1 MAKNINSLSYS
12 IKGKIWLATTA
23 LAFFVGTFGTIS
35 YLIISYLVND
45 SFYAVS
51 VPFLVLMMTV
61 VVFGWWISNEVS
73 NPIERV
79 LLLSK
84 SLERGVTS
92 SLPKSSGASETD
104 QLLESLHRIS
114 QQGPK
119 LLKAM
124 DEVAQGNFNISLS
137 PVSNSDR
144 VTATFQKL
152 LSKVSESI
160 QAKHD
165 LEILQTAIKRLA
177 EEIEPLKRY
186 NLNVSASPE
195 NPDTEELS
203 LTFNNFV
210 EQLSDIINQVKN
222 SSSQTHSTSNEV
234 QKNLQI
240 IIEQGESRV
249 HKMNQA
255 SVVFKQIPQMVQ
267 QISEELSQSV
277 FSANQSIEKA
287 RNGTNIAEANLNAV
301 TQLRRQINESIKRMQ
316 KLNECSQEV
325 GKVAKTVEDL
335 AQRTSMV
342 ALNASIQASEMNEQ
356 GRSFAVVSEEVER
369 LAERA
374 NATNKNISAL
384 NKAIQTEIGKVESSL
399 DATVSEAA
407 TLTKFAIETG
417 NSIGELERYIGQ
429 FLHLQE
435 KIAAYTLSHT
445 EDTETAFDTFMKSV
459 AETESSVKT
468 LKESVKNVDRV
479 KQKMS
484 DLQDSVSHFTMTSPA
499 DEIEAPSNSFHP
511 LSQAG
516 EQNIIYT
523 LEHNHN
529 A

>member
-1 MAKNINSLSYS
+1 MAQNINSLSYS

-51 VPFLVLMMTV
+51 VPFLILMMTV

-84 SLERGVTS
+84 SLERGVS
-92 SLPKSSGASETD
+92 STLPKSSGASETD

-124 DEVAQGNFNISLS
+124 DEVAQGNFNISIIPS
-137 PVSNSDR
+137 SNSDR

-165 LEILQTAIKRLA
+165 LEILQTAVRRVA

-195 NPDTEELS
+195 NPDTEELA
-203 LTFNNFV
+203 LTFNNVV
-210 EQLSDIINQVKN
+210 EQLSELIAHVKN
-222 SSSQTHSTSNEV
+222 ASSQTHSTSGEV
-234 QKNLQI
+234 QKSLQT
-240 IIEQGESRV
+240 IIEQDEARI

-255 SVVFKQIPQMVQ
+255 SIVFKQVPQMVQ

-287 RNGTNIAEANLNAV
+287 RNGT
-301 TQLRRQINESIKRMQ
+301 SI
-316 KLNECSQEV
+316 
-325 GKVAKTVEDL
+325 
-335 AQRTSMV
+335 
-342 ALNASIQASEMNEQ
+342 
-356 GRSFAVVSEEVER
+356 
-369 LAERA
+369 
-374 NATNKNISAL
+374 
-384 NKAIQTEIGKVESSL
+384 
-399 DATVSEAA
+399 
-407 TLTKFAIETG
+407 
-417 NSIGELERYIGQ
+417 
-429 FLHLQE
+429 
-435 KIAAYTLSHT
+435 
-445 EDTETAFDTFMKSV
+445 
-459 AETESSVKT
+459 
-468 LKESVKNVDRV
+468 
-479 KQKMS
+479 
-484 DLQDSVSHFTMTSPA
+484 
-499 DEIEAPSNSFHP
+499 
-511 LSQAG
+511 
-516 EQNIIYT
+516 
-523 LEHNHN
+523 
-529 A
+529 

>member
-1 MAKNINSLSYS
+1 MAQNINSLSYS

-51 VPFLVLMMTV
+51 VPFLILMMTV

-84 SLERGVTS
+84 SLERGVS
-92 SLPKSSGASETD
+92 STLPKSSGASETD

-124 DEVAQGNFNISLS
+124 DEVAQGNFNISIIPS
-137 PVSNSDR
+137 SNSDR

-165 LEILQTAIKRLA
+165 LEILQTAVRRVA

-195 NPDTEELS
+195 NPDTEELA
-203 LTFNNFV
+203 LTFNNVV
-210 EQLSDIINQVKN
+210 EQLSELIAHVKN
-222 SSSQTHSTSNEV
+222 ASSQTHSTSGEV
-234 QKNLQI
+234 QKSLQT
-240 IIEQGESRV
+240 IIEQDEARI

-255 SVVFKQIPQMVQ
+255 SIVFKQVPQMVQ

-287 RNGTNIAEANLNAV
+287 RNGTSIAEANLNAV
-301 TQLRRQINESIKRMQ
+301 AQLRRQINESIKRMQ

-342 ALNASIQASEMNEQ
+342 ALNASIQAAEMNEQ

-384 NKAIQTEIGKVESSL
+384 NKAIQSEIGKVESSL

-407 TLTKFAIETG
+407 NLSKFAIETG

-445 EDTETAFDTFMKSV
+445 ENTEIAFETFVRSIS
-459 AETESSVKT
+459 ETENSVRT
-468 LKESVKNVDRV
+468 LKESTKRV
-479 KQKMS
+479 ERIKGKMS
-484 DLQDSVSHFTMTSPA
+484 DLEDSVSHFSLTSSI
-499 DEIEAPSNSFHP
+499 DETEAPENSFHP
-511 LSQAG
+511 LSQTLQ
-516 EQNIIYT
+516 QNYT
-523 LEHNHN
+523 

>member
-1 MAKNINSLSYS
+1 MAKNLNSLSYS

-45 SFYAVS
+45 SLYAIA
-51 VPFLVLMMTV
+51 VPSLLLMITV
-61 VVFGWWISNEVS
+61 AVFGWWISSEVT

-79 LLLSK
+79 LLLSR
-84 SLERGVTS
+84 SMERGVS
-92 SLPKSSGASETD
+92 STMPKSSGASETD
-104 QLLESLHRIS
+104 QLLETLHRIS

-124 DEVAQGNFNISLS
+124 EEVAQGNFNVSLS
-137 PVSNSDR
+137 PVSNSDK
-144 VTATFQKL
+144 VTSTFQKL

-165 LEILQTAIKRLA
+165 LEILQAAVKRLA
-177 EEIEPLKRY
+177 EDVEPLKRY
-186 NLNVSASPE
+186 NLNISASPE
-195 NPDTEELS
+195 NPDTEELAVTYNS
-203 LTFNNFV
+203 V
-210 EQLSDIINQVKN
+210 IEQLSEIVNLVKLN
-222 SSSQTHSTSNEV
+222 TVKTQSASNEV
-234 QKNLQI
+234 QKNLQV
-240 IIEQGESRV
+240 IIEQDEARV

-255 SVVFKQIPQMVQ
+255 SIVFRQIPQMVQ

-301 TQLRRQINESIKRMQ
+301 AQLRRQINESIKRMQ
-316 KLNECSQEV
+316 RLNECSQEV

-356 GRSFAVVSEEVER
+356 GGSFAVVSEEVER

-384 NKAIQTEIGKVESSL
+384 NKAIQSEISKVESSL
-399 DATVSEAA
+399 DATVSEAS
-407 TLTKFAIETG
+407 TLSKFAIETG
-417 NSIGELERYIGQ
+417 NSISELERYIGQ

-445 EDTETAFDTFMKSV
+445 EDTEKAFETFMKSV
-459 AETESSVKT
+459 SETENSVKT
-468 LKESVKNVDRV
+468 LKESNKQMDRI
-479 KQKMS
+479 KEKMS
-484 DLQDSVSHFTMTSPA
+484 DLQDSVSHFSLT
-499 DEIEAPSNSFHP
+499 P
-511 LSQAG
+511 LQESQN
-516 EQNIIYT
+516 QFQPISQP
-523 LEHNHN
+523 LEPLENFTV
-529 A
+529 

>member
-35 YLIISYLVND
+35 YLIISYLIND
-45 SFYAVS
+45 SFYAIA
-51 VPFLVLMMTV
+51 VPSLLLMVTV
-61 VVFGWWISNEVS
+61 AVFGWWISNEVT

-84 SLERGVTS
+84 SLERGVSS

-104 QLLESLHRIS
+104 QLLETLHRIS
-114 QQGPK
+114 QQAPK

-124 DEVAQGNFNISLS
+124 DEVAQGNFNISLA
-137 PVSNSDR
+137 PLSNSDR

-152 LSKVSESI
+152 LAKVSESI

-165 LEILQTAIKRLA
+165 LEILQAAIKRL
-177 EEIEPLKRY
+177 EGEIEPLKQY

-195 NPDTEELS
+195 NPDTEELA

-210 EQLSDIINQVKN
+210 EQLSELIGQVKN
-222 SSSQTHSTSNEV
+222 AASQTHSTSGEV
-234 QKNLQI
+234 QKNLQT
-240 IIEQGESRV
+240 IIEQDEARML
-249 HKMNQA
+249 KMNQA
-255 SVVFKQIPQMVQ
+255 SLVFKQVPQMVQ

-301 TQLRRQINESIKRMQ
+301 AQLRRQINESIKRMQ

-342 ALNASIQASEMNEQ
+342 ALNASIQAAEMNEQ

-384 NKAIQTEIGKVESSL
+384 NKAIQSEIGKVESSL
-399 DATVSEAA
+399 DATVSEAS
-407 TLTKFAIETG
+407 TLSKFAIETG

-445 EDTETAFDTFMKSV
+445 EDTEIAFETFVKSIS
-459 AETESSVKT
+459 ETENSVKT
-468 LKESVKNVDRV
+468 LKESTKKVERIRE
-479 KQKMS
+479 KMS
-484 DLQDSVSHFTMTSPA
+484 NLDDSVSHFSLTSATEDSDVP
-499 DEIEAPSNSFHP
+499 ETGFHP
-511 LSQAG
+511 LNQLP
-516 EQNIIYT
+516 EQNFT
-523 LEHNHN
+523 